1 MAATFDTI
9 HCSINVTRRVI
20 VDGNRGF
27 SITRVPLIIKLSFS
41 YFFFSLNFLD
51 SFSRNGSD
59 YGILTR
65 AICPDYYYSPP
76 WFIAIRSPDSMSA
89 IYMSADAVKYIVLIF

>member
-41 YFFFSLNFLD
+41 LNFLD

-76 WFIAIRSPDSMSA
+76 WFIAIRSMSA

>member
-41 YFFFSLNFLD
+41 YFFFPLT
-51 SFSRNGSD
+51 FSIHFRGTAP
-59 YGILTR
+59 IME
-65 AICPDYYYSPP
+65 
-76 WFIAIRSPDSMSA
+76 F
-89 IYMSADAVKYIVLIF
+89 

>member
-76 WFIAIRSPDSMSA
+76 WFIAIRSMSA